1 MWLKWCHLYLPL
13 GRYFCL
19 SFMKCVVS
27 TCRDPAKHLV
37 KTFARI
43 FNDFKLKT
51 LYEKYP
57 NTGFFLVRM
66 WTLFRQW
73 RFHQRCLRSC
83 IHFWTLTHYSLVL
96 LFYTPWK
103 HQKTR
108 SIRFSDIFRVYRKA
122 ATCCNGLIKCLTI
135 HLQRDQFFGHQICKH
150 QNITSTLIFLRVL
163 GRNCYCSLIYLF
175 HWNFVDLLFFLF
187 LQGKM
192 YSPKK
197 SGSPQRFCASEQF
210 VQAWFGKWCA
220 KNYEL

>member
-1 MWLKWCHLYLPL
+1 MSGTVIIFSFECGKSYYFIRTLNVFVFQLSATIFEILLK
-13 GRYFCL
+13 
-19 SFMKCVVS
+19 
-27 TCRDPAKHLV
+27 
-37 KTFARI
+37 
-43 FNDFKLKT
+43 
-51 LYEKYP
+51 
-57 NTGFFLVRM
+57 
-66 WTLFRQW
+66 
-73 RFHQRCLRSC
+73 
-83 IHFWTLTHYSLVL
+83 LTHYSLVL

-135 HLQRDQFFGHQICKH
+135 HLQRGQFFGHQICKH

-175 HWNFVDLLFFLF
+175 HSNFVDLLFFIF